1 MKSVFRKLVDF
12 DMALSLIR
20 QNVPIIHETEAV
32 SIEEAV
38 GRISAA
44 DITSTRDNPPFSRA
58 TMDGFAVRSAEI
70 SGATESSPV
79 KLSVDGDALI
89 GEPQKILHS
98 GKRCIRIATGSVIP
112 LGADCVVPVED
123 CIDESDKVQV
133 KVSLDR
139 RKNIAEAG
147 SDLPEG
153 GLAVSAF
160 NVIGPREIALL
171 TSLGVSQVPVTRRIR
186 VAIFSTGNELV
197 SPGKTYSQGKIYD
210 SNSYMIQAELA
221 NYSIFRVERLGILK
235 DTRELL
241 DQKLQDTSKSH
252 DVIILSGGS
261 SAGNF
266 DMVYGAIADL
276 KPGIIF
282 HGVMVKPGL
291 PTVFG
296 KSGDTV
302 IIGLPGFPVSSYMV
316 FKTLFLHAL
325 IRMSGCNSSHLL
337 ENVKLARRLDLEI
350 GKQNLIPVRID
361 RGEEMAYPVPGLSG
375 SISRLPST
383 DGFVSIPGT
392 TKYIEALEQ
401 IGVHSWNSMP
411 VSARTTVSGN
421 IDKWNLPQIRSISP
435 SGTLHQK
442 PDDEAIHSV
451 IEGRIEAASLRV
463 QESLGLKL
471 ALESV
476 YGISLG
482 FLDTHVASR
491 YCLFPLLEGVEIP
504 ITHTLP
510 IIEKGAIIN
519 GPSLG
524 FLRKI
529 SLRDDALNLF
539 YSSMIKNAARYNS
552 KLRGVRKI
560 DLVLRDGKGCLSVKH
575 AHVLDIILSIPGS
588 EVGNR
593 IASLGWRKI

>member
-20 QNVPIIHETEAV
+20 QNVPIIHENEAV

-38 GRISAA
+38 GRVSAA

-210 SNSYMIQAELA
+210 SN
-221 NYSIFRVERLGILK
+221 
-235 DTRELL
+235 
-241 DQKLQDTSKSH
+241 
-252 DVIILSGGS
+252 
-261 SAGNF
+261 
-266 DMVYGAIADL
+266 
-276 KPGIIF
+276 
-282 HGVMVKPGL
+282 
-291 PTVFG
+291 
-296 KSGDTV
+296 
-302 IIGLPGFPVSSYMV
+302 
-316 FKTLFLHAL
+316 
-325 IRMSGCNSSHLL
+325 
-337 ENVKLARRLDLEI
+337 
-350 GKQNLIPVRID
+350 
-361 RGEEMAYPVPGLSG
+361 
-375 SISRLPST
+375 
-383 DGFVSIPGT
+383 
-392 TKYIEALEQ
+392 
-401 IGVHSWNSMP
+401 
-411 VSARTTVSGN
+411 
-421 IDKWNLPQIRSISP
+421 
-435 SGTLHQK
+435 
-442 PDDEAIHSV
+442 
-451 IEGRIEAASLRV
+451 
-463 QESLGLKL
+463 
-471 ALESV
+471 
-476 YGISLG
+476 
-482 FLDTHVASR
+482 
-491 YCLFPLLEGVEIP
+491 
-504 ITHTLP
+504 
-510 IIEKGAIIN
+510 
-519 GPSLG
+519 
-524 FLRKI
+524 
-529 SLRDDALNLF
+529 
-539 YSSMIKNAARYNS
+539 
-552 KLRGVRKI
+552 
-560 DLVLRDGKGCLSVKH
+560 
-575 AHVLDIILSIPGS
+575 
-588 EVGNR
+588 
-593 IASLGWRKI
+593 

>member
-12 DMALSLIR
+12 DVALSLIR
-20 QNVPIIHETEAV
+20 QNVPIIHEKEDV

-38 GRISAA
+38 GRVSAT
-44 DITSTRDNPPFSRA
+44 DITSTRDNPPFHRA
-58 TMDGFAVRSAEI
+58 TMDGFAVRAAEI
-70 SGATESSPV
+70 SGATESLPV
-79 KLSVDGDALI
+79 KLSVEDDALI
-89 GEPQKILHS
+89 GEPQKVLHA

-112 LGADCVVPVED
+112 LGADCVVPIED
-123 CIDESDKVQV
+123 CIDGSETVQV
-133 KVSLDR
+133 RVSLDMG
-139 RKNIAEAG
+139 KNIAEAG

-171 TSLGVSQVPVTRRIR
+171 ASLGVSQVPVTRRIR

-197 SPGKTYSQGKIYD
+197 PPGKTYRQGKIYD

-221 NYSIFRVERLGILK
+221 RYSIFQIDRLGILK
-235 DTRELL
+235 DRRELL
-241 DQKLQDTSKSH
+241 DQKLQEIGKSH

-266 DMVYGAIADL
+266 DIVYEAIADL
-276 KPGIIF
+276 NPGIIF

-296 KSGDTV
+296 MSGNTV

-337 ENVKLARRLDLEI
+337 ENARLARRIDLEI

-361 RGEEMAYPVPGLSG
+361 RADDLVHPVPGLSG

-383 DGFVSIPGT
+383 DGFLSIPGT
-392 TKYIEALEQ
+392 TKFIEALEQ

-411 VSARTTVSGN
+411 VSARATVSGN
-421 IDKWNLPQIRSISP
+421 IDVLNLPKIRGISP
-435 SGTLHQK
+435 SGTLYQK
-442 PDDEAIHSV
+442 PDNEAIHSV

-463 QESLGLKL
+463 QNSLGLKL
-471 ALESV
+471 ALESL

-482 FLDTHVASR
+482 FLDIHVASM
-491 YCLFPLLEGVEIP
+491 YCLYPLMEGVEIP
-504 ITHTLP
+504 ITDIP
-510 IIEKGAIIN
+510 QIVEQSAIIN

-524 FLRKI
+524 LLRKI
-529 SLRDDALNLF
+529 SLRNDALNIF
-539 YSSMIKNAARYNS
+539 YSSMIKNAAHYNS
-552 KLRGVRKI
+552 KIRGVRKI
-560 DLVLRDGKGCLSVKH
+560 DLVLREENGCPSVNH
-575 AHVLDIILSIPGS
+575 PHILDIIISAPGS

>member
-12 DMALSLIR
+12 DAALSLIR
-20 QNVPIIHETEAV
+20 QNVPIIHEKEDV

-38 GRISAA
+38 GRVSAA
-44 DITSTRDNPPFSRA
+44 DITSTRDNPPFHRA
-58 TMDGFAVRSAEI
+58 TMDGFAVRAAEI
-70 SGATESSPV
+70 SGATESLPV
-79 KLSVDGDALI
+79 KLSVEDDALI
-89 GEPQKILHS
+89 GEPQKVLHA

-112 LGADCVVPVED
+112 LGADCVVPIED
-123 CIDESDKVQV
+123 CIDGSDTVQV
-133 KVSLDR
+133 RVSLDR
-139 RKNIAEAG
+139 GKNIAEAG

-171 TSLGVSQVPVTRRIR
+171 ASLGVSQVPVTRRIR

-197 SPGKTYSQGKIYD
+197 SPGKTYRQGKIYD
-210 SNSYMIQAELA
+210 SNSYMIHAELA
-221 NYSIFRVERLGILK
+221 RYSIFQIDRLGILK
-235 DTRELL
+235 DRKELL
-241 DQKLQDTSKSH
+241 DQKLRDISKSH

-276 KPGIIF
+276 NPGIIF

-337 ENVKLARRLDLEI
+337 ENVKLAHRLDLEI

-361 RGEEMAYPVPGLSG
+361 HGEEMAYPVPGLSG

-392 TKYIEALEQ
+392 TKYVEAMEQ

-411 VSARTTVSGN
+411 ISARATVSGN
-421 IDKWNLPQIRSISP
+421 MDKWNLPLIRGISP

-471 ALESV
+471 ALESL

-482 FLDTHVASR
+482 FLDVHVASR
-491 YCLFPLLEGVEIP
+491 YCLFPLLDGVEIP
-504 ITHTLP
+504 ITNTLP
-510 IIEKGAIIN
+510 IVEQGAIIN

-539 YSSMIKNAARYNS
+539 YSSMTKNAASYNS

-560 DLVLRDGKGCLSVKH
+560 DLVLRDGKRCLSVKH
-575 AHVLDIILSIPGS
+575 AHILDIILSIPGS

>member
-1 MKSVFRKLVDF
+1 
-12 DMALSLIR
+12 
-20 QNVPIIHETEAV
+20 
-32 SIEEAV
+32 
-38 GRISAA
+38 
-44 DITSTRDNPPFSRA
+44 
-58 TMDGFAVRSAEI
+58 
-70 SGATESSPV
+70 
-79 KLSVDGDALI
+79 
-89 GEPQKILHS
+89 
-98 GKRCIRIATGSVIP
+98 
-112 LGADCVVPVED
+112 
-123 CIDESDKVQV
+123 
-133 KVSLDR
+133 
-139 RKNIAEAG
+139 
-147 SDLPEG
+147 
-153 GLAVSAF
+153 
-160 NVIGPREIALL
+160 
-171 TSLGVSQVPVTRRIR
+171 
-186 VAIFSTGNELV
+186 
-197 SPGKTYSQGKIYD
+197 
-210 SNSYMIQAELA
+210 
-221 NYSIFRVERLGILK
+221 
-235 DTRELL
+235 
-241 DQKLQDTSKSH
+241 
-252 DVIILSGGS
+252 
-261 SAGNF
+261 
-266 DMVYGAIADL
+266 
-276 KPGIIF
+276 
-282 HGVMVKPGL
+282 
-291 PTVFG
+291 
-296 KSGDTV
+296 
-302 IIGLPGFPVSSYMV
+302 MV